1 MGRENKMKSCFAMIG
16 FMFVFLLG
24 WAFIEWL
31 AEVTAPVMGPL
42 VLWGVI
48 VYLIV
53 LLVRAYK
60 AAK

>member
-1 MGRENKMKSCFAMIG
+1 MKSCFAMIG
-16 FMFVFLLG
+16 FMFVFLVG

-60 AAK
+60 AAGK